1 MEKFIEWRDDFELV
15 FFNVDIIGK
24 DELSGE
30 LHAEFEA
37 RGQKYVAT
45 VKEER
50 IDQSGNRMPAFIIAD
65 VEDDNY
71 LVELPG
77 ESLSLGS
84 RVQVRAEDIQ
94 RINSS
99 RSR

>member
-1 MEKFIEWRDDFELV
+1 MKKFIEWRDDFELV
-15 FFNVDIIGK
+15 FFHVNIIGK

-30 LHAEFEA
+30 VHAEFKA

-50 IDQSGNRMPAFIIAD
+50 IDQPGKRMPALIIAD

-94 RINSS
+94 RTNSS
-99 RSR
+99 

>member
-15 FFNVDIIGK
+15 FFHVNIIGK

-30 LHAEFEA
+30 VHAEFEA

-50 IDQSGNRMPAFIIAD
+50 IDQPGKRMPAFIIAD
-65 VEDDNY
+65 VEDDDY

-94 RINSS
+94 RTNSS
-99 RSR
+99 